1 MPTEVSNKITEIVKL
16 KLKDIAEIS
25 SGATF
30 RGRLLPMANAEWVVI
45 QMKDLSDN
53 NSVTF
58 EGAFRIDGRYPPS
71 AVLQKGDLVFRSRG
85 QVNTAALVEDE
96 CNKAICAAPLIRIRP
111 DLQKVIPEYL
121 RWYINQPTSQNYL
134 RSRAKGTT
142 VQMISKHALDQ
153 MEILLPSMKQQ
164 KIIAE
169 YCQLS
174 AQEDRLLSQLNEK
187 REAYNNRILMQLASQ
202 PHQTKRSA

>member
-1 MPTEVSNKITEIVKL
+1 MKAR
-16 KLKDIAEIS
+16 LKDIADTS

-53 NSVTF
+53 NSVIF
-58 EGAFRIDGRYPPS
+58 ERAFRVDGRYPPS
-71 AVLQKGDLVFRSRG
+71 AALQKGDLVFRSRG
-85 QVNTAALVEDE
+85 QVNTAALIEGD
-96 CNKAICAAPLIRIRP
+96 CHKAICAAPLIRIRP
-111 DLQKVIPEYL
+111 DQQKVIPEYL

-142 VQMISKHALDQ
+142 VQMISKQALDQ
-153 MEILLPSMKQQ
+153 MEILLPSMEQQ

-174 AQEDRLLSQLNEK
+174 AQEDHLLSQLNEK
-187 REAYNNRILMQLASQ
+187 REAYNNSVLMQLASQ
-202 PHQTKRSA
+202 PQQTKRSA